1 MKRYRLKLISRYGER
16 YIVTVTARNY
26 AEARSRIM
34 LMDGWEVESYS
45 VLGVIA

>member
-1 MKRYRLKLISRYGER
+1 MKRYKLELISRYGER

-34 LMDGWEVESYS
+34 LSHGWYVESYS
-45 VLGVIA
+45 IVGVIA

>member
-1 MKRYRLKLISRYGER
+1 MKKYRIELISRYGER

-34 LMDGWEVESYS
+34 LADGWTVESYS
-45 VLGVIA
+45 ILGVIA